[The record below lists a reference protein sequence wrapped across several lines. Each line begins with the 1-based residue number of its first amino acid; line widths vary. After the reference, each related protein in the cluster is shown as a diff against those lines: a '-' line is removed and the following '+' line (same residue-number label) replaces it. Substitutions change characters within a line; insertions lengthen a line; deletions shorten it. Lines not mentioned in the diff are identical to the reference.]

1 MFLQIVISSIATAF
15 FGLGLILGV
24 NAIYNYFDNKQNFIN
39 MKKQIK
45 MKLYKFAK
53 TKRIIEMKKFLS
65 DNLAY
70 SVNDIFDYITLE
82 ELEKYK
88 LSDLQKMLLFSHNIQ
103 YIKGEFETAERYY
116 MIKEIYENHK
126 TEEYG
131 KILLDALI
139 NIKRFS
145 FNKQYINVINELNEI
160 DDGSDYIIPYK
171 YVLELNYEN
180 KTKLIK
186 ENKTNKEVIKRI
198 KFYERDLLV
207 KELIDIICDNNWE
220 KI

>member
-1 MFLQIVISSIATAF
+1 
-15 FGLGLILGV
+15 
-24 NAIYNYFDNKQNFIN
+24 
-39 MKKQIK
+39 

-65 DNLAY
+65 DNWAY

-88 LSDLQKMLLFSHNIQ
+88 LNDLQKMLLFSHNISSV
-103 YIKGEFETAERYY
+103 KGDFEIAERYY

-139 NIKRFS
+139 SIKRFS
-145 FNKQYINVINELNEI
+145 FYHQFIIVIDELNEI

-171 YVLELNYEN
+171 YILELNYEN

-186 ENKTNKEVIKRI
+186 ENRKNKKVIEGI

-207 KELIDIICDNNWE
+207 KELFDIICDSNWE